1 MTIRLD
7 AIKKILAAL
16 FYEQGR
22 FEGICPELEDTISL
36 IDIIYKID
44 KILDEKA
51 FTTDNTDEVQEINDF
66 PIINFDQ
73 KKTMQYD

>member
-1 MTIRLD
+1 MAIRLD

-22 FEGICPELEDTISL
+22 FEGICPELEDTISI
-36 IDIIYKID
+36 IDLIYKID

-51 FTTDNTDEVQEINDF
+51 FTTDNTDEV
-66 PIINFDQ
+66 
-73 KKTMQYD
+73 